1 MPSSSHKQSVAKHLN
16 RLGSSTTS
24 TRSRVL
30 NRLSIIL
37 SVMGITLMVSMLA
50 LAGYLLLFNY
60 SGDADERSRASMWAV
75 FAVMDNAVPDARP
88 ELAEI
93 LSETLLPVDYKV
105 VANPVPDT
113 SRPQLA
119 AAVIEF
125 LTIQLDDETRT
136 QFALSDGHVIEIGS
150 QALTGS
156 TRPSL
161 WIALSLLALL
171 MLIALSLWA
180 LTRYLSPVQR
190 VVDAADQLSLEQEMQ
205 PLDDSVGP
213 ALAKDA
219 ARSFNRMQSRIQ
231 AYLQER
237 SLMIHAL
244 HHDMR
249 HGLFKLQMRLE
260 QIDDEALRAKSS
272 RNIED
277 LLEVL
282 EDILAFADT
291 DVGPDQRQNIRANAM
306 LLNAADTHID
316 LGRSISMDLTGPHT
330 VFANQTR
337 LKRICGNLVDNAMAY
352 GNRLWISSQI
362 EGDHYKIVFDDDGP
376 GIPSEQRDRM
386 LQPFERM
393 DSSRNRNSGGT
404 GLGLAIVKR
413 AVDRDQGALALDDS
427 PQGGLRVIVW
437 LPRPASK

>member
-93 LSETLLPVDYKV
+93 LSETLLRVDYKV
-105 VANPVPDT
+105 VANPLPDT

-136 QFALSDGHVIEIGS
+136 QFALSDGPVIGIGS

>member
-30 NRLSIIL
+30 NHLSIIL

-291 DVGPDQRQNIRANAM
+291 DVGPDQQQNIRANAM

-352 GNRLWISSQI
+352 ANRLWISSQI

-376 GIPSEQRDRM
+376 GIPSEQRERM

-413 AVDRDQGALALDDS
+413 AVDRDRGALALDDS

>member
-30 NRLSIIL
+30 NHLSIIL

-337 LKRICGNLVDNAMAY
+337 LKRICGNLVDNAMTY

>member
-1 MPSSSHKQSVAKHLN
+1 MQPHSHRQSVAKHLN
-16 RLGSSTTS
+16 RFGSSTTS
-24 TRSRVL
+24 ARSRVL

-88 ELAEI
+88 ELAQV

-105 VANPVPDT
+105 VANPVPDAG
-113 SRPQLA
+113 RPQLA

-219 ARSFNRMQSRIQ
+219 AKSFNRMQSRIQ

-291 DVGPDQRQNIRANAM
+291 DIGPDQRQNIRANAM
-306 LLNAADTHID
+306 LMNAADPHID
-316 LGRSISMDLTGPHT
+316 QGRNIRMDLIGPHT

-352 GNRLWISSQI
+352 ANRLWISSQI

-376 GIPSEQRDRM
+376 GIPSEQRERM

-413 AVDRDQGALALDDS
+413 AVDRDQGALVLDDS
-427 PQGGLRVIVW
+427 PQGGLRVIIW
-437 LPRPASK
+437 LPRPARK

>member
-30 NRLSIIL
+30 NHLSIIL

-136 QFALSDGHVIEIGS
+136 QFALSDGHVIGIGS

>member
-1 MPSSSHKQSVAKHLN
+1 MQPHSHRQSVAKHRN
-16 RLGSSTTS
+16 RFGSSTTS

-60 SGDADERSRASMWAV
+60 SGDADERRRASMWAV
-75 FAVMDNAVPDARP
+75 FAVMDNAVPEARP

-352 GNRLWISSQI
+352 ANRLWISSQI

-376 GIPSEQRDRM
+376 GIPSEQRERM

-413 AVDRDQGALALDDS
+413 AVDRDQGALVLDDS
-427 PQGGLRVIVW
+427 PQGGLRVVVW

>member
-1 MPSSSHKQSVAKHLN
+1 MPSSSNKQSVAKHLN

-37 SVMGITLMVSMLA
+37 SVMGIILMVSMLA

-105 VANPVPDT
+105 VANPVSDT

-352 GNRLWISSQI
+352 ANRLWISSQI

-376 GIPSEQRDRM
+376 GIPSEQRERM

-413 AVDRDQGALALDDS
+413 AVDRDQGALVLDDS
-427 PQGGLRVIVW
+427 PQGGLRVVVW

>member
-1 MPSSSHKQSVAKHLN
+1 
-16 RLGSSTTS
+16 
-24 TRSRVL
+24 
-30 NRLSIIL
+30 
-37 SVMGITLMVSMLA
+37 MGITLMVSMLA

-337 LKRICGNLVDNAMAY
+337 LKRICGNLVDNAMTY

>member
-352 GNRLWISSQI
+352 ANRLWISSQI

-376 GIPSEQRDRM
+376 GIPSEQRERM

>member
-1 MPSSSHKQSVAKHLN
+1 MQPHSHRQSVAKHLN
-16 RLGSSTTS
+16 RFGSSTTS
-24 TRSRVL
+24 ARSRVL

-88 ELAEI
+88 ELAQV

-105 VANPVPDT
+105 VANPVPDAG
-113 SRPQLA
+113 RPQLA

-219 ARSFNRMQSRIQ
+219 AKSFNRMQSRIQ

-282 EDILAFADT
+282 EDVLAFADT
-291 DVGPDQRQNIRANAM
+291 DIGPDQRQNIRANAM
-306 LLNAADTHID
+306 LMNAADPHID
-316 LGRSISMDLTGPHT
+316 QGRNIRMDLIGPHT

-352 GNRLWISSQI
+352 ANRLWISSQI

-376 GIPSEQRDRM
+376 GIPSEQRERM

-413 AVDRDQGALALDDS
+413 AVDRDQGALVLDDS

>member
-30 NRLSIIL
+30 NHLSIIL

-352 GNRLWISSQI
+352 ANRLWISSQI

-376 GIPSEQRDRM
+376 GIPSEQRERM

>member
-1 MPSSSHKQSVAKHLN
+1 MQPHSHRQSVAKHLN
-16 RLGSSTTS
+16 RFGSSTTS
-24 TRSRVL
+24 ARSRVL

-88 ELAEI
+88 ELAQV

-105 VANPVPDT
+105 VANPVPDAG
-113 SRPQLA
+113 RPQLA

-219 ARSFNRMQSRIQ
+219 AKSFNRMQSRIQ

-291 DVGPDQRQNIRANAM
+291 DIGPDQRQNIRANAM
-306 LLNAADTHID
+306 LMNAADPHID
-316 LGRSISMDLTGPHT
+316 QGRNIRMDLIGPHT

-352 GNRLWISSQI
+352 ANRLWISSQI

-376 GIPSEQRDRM
+376 GIPSEQRERM

-413 AVDRDQGALALDDS
+413 AVDRDQGALVLDDS

-437 LPRPASK
+437 LPRPARK

>member
-136 QFALSDGHVIEIGS
+136 QFALSDGHVIGIGS

-352 GNRLWISSQI
+352 ANRLWISSQI

-376 GIPSEQRDRM
+376 GIPSEQRERM

>member
-1 MPSSSHKQSVAKHLN
+1 MPSSSHRQSVAKHLN
-16 RLGSSTTS
+16 RFGSSTTS

-60 SGDADERSRASMWAV
+60 SGNADERSRSSMWAV

-88 ELAEI
+88 ELAQV
-93 LSETLLPVDYKV
+93 LSQTLLPVDYKV

-219 ARSFNRMQSRIQ
+219 AKSFNRMQSRIQ
-231 AYLQER
+231 AYLHER

-316 LGRSISMDLTGPHT
+316 LGRSIRMDLTGPHT

-352 GNRLWISSQI
+352 ANRLWISSHI

-376 GIPSEQRDRM
+376 GIPSEQRERM

-413 AVDRDQGALALDDS
+413 AVDRDQGALMLDDS
-427 PQGGLRVIVW
+427 PQGGLRVVVW

>member
-1 MPSSSHKQSVAKHLN
+1 MQPHSHRQSVAKHLN
-16 RLGSSTTS
+16 RFGSSTTS
-24 TRSRVL
+24 ARSRVL

-88 ELAEI
+88 ELAQV
-93 LSETLLPVDYKV
+93 LSQTLLPVDYKV
-105 VANPVPDT
+105 VANPVPDAG
-113 SRPQLA
+113 RPQLA

-125 LTIQLDDETRT
+125 LTIQLDEETRT

-219 ARSFNRMQSRIQ
+219 AKSFNRMQSRIQ

-291 DVGPDQRQNIRANAM
+291 DIGPDQRQNIRANAM
-306 LLNAADTHID
+306 LMNAADPHID
-316 LGRSISMDLTGPHT
+316 QGRNIRMDLIGPHT

-352 GNRLWISSQI
+352 ANRLWISSQI

-376 GIPSEQRDRM
+376 GIPSEQRERM

-413 AVDRDQGALALDDS
+413 AVDRDQGALMLDDS

>member
-1 MPSSSHKQSVAKHLN
+1 MQPHSHRQSVAKHLN
-16 RLGSSTTS
+16 RFGSSTTS

-88 ELAEI
+88 ELAQV
-93 LSETLLPVDYKV
+93 LSQTLLPVDYKV

-205 PLDDSVGP
+205 PL
-213 ALAKDA
+213 
-219 ARSFNRMQSRIQ
+219 
-231 AYLQER
+231 
-237 SLMIHAL
+237 
-244 HHDMR
+244 
-249 HGLFKLQMRLE
+249 
-260 QIDDEALRAKSS
+260 
-272 RNIED
+272 
-277 LLEVL
+277 
-282 EDILAFADT
+282 
-291 DVGPDQRQNIRANAM
+291 
-306 LLNAADTHID
+306 
-316 LGRSISMDLTGPHT
+316 
-330 VFANQTR
+330 
-337 LKRICGNLVDNAMAY
+337 
-352 GNRLWISSQI
+352 
-362 EGDHYKIVFDDDGP
+362 
-376 GIPSEQRDRM
+376 
-386 LQPFERM
+386 
-393 DSSRNRNSGGT
+393 
-404 GLGLAIVKR
+404 
-413 AVDRDQGALALDDS
+413 
-427 PQGGLRVIVW
+427 
-437 LPRPASK
+437 

>member
-1 MPSSSHKQSVAKHLN
+1 
-16 RLGSSTTS
+16 
-24 TRSRVL
+24 
-30 NRLSIIL
+30 
-37 SVMGITLMVSMLA
+37 MGITLMVSMLA

-88 ELAEI
+88 ELAQV
-93 LSETLLPVDYKV
+93 LSQTLLPVDYKV

-219 ARSFNRMQSRIQ
+219 AKSFNRMQSRIQ

-282 EDILAFADT
+282 EDIVAFADT

-306 LLNAADTHID
+306 LLNAADPHID
-316 LGRSISMDLTGPHT
+316 QGRSISMDLIGPHT

-352 GNRLWISSQI
+352 ANRLWISSQI

-376 GIPSEQRDRM
+376 GIPSEQRERM

>member
-1 MPSSSHKQSVAKHLN
+1 MQPHSHRQSVAKHLN
-16 RLGSSTTS
+16 RFGSSTTS
-24 TRSRVL
+24 ARSRVL

-88 ELAEI
+88 ELAQV
-93 LSETLLPVDYKV
+93 LSQTLLPVDYKV
-105 VANPVPDT
+105 VANPVPDAG
-113 SRPQLA
+113 RPQLA

-219 ARSFNRMQSRIQ
+219 AKSFNRMQSRIQ

-291 DVGPDQRQNIRANAM
+291 DIGPDQRQNIRANAM
-306 LLNAADTHID
+306 LMNAADPHID
-316 LGRSISMDLTGPHT
+316 QGRNIRMDLIGPHT

-352 GNRLWISSQI
+352 ANRLWISSQI

-376 GIPSEQRDRM
+376 GIPSEQRERM

-413 AVDRDQGALALDDS
+413 AVDRDQGALMLDDS

>member
-1 MPSSSHKQSVAKHLN
+1 MQPHSHRQSVAKH
-16 RLGSSTTS
+16 RDRFGSSTTS

-75 FAVMDNAVPDARP
+75 FAVMDNAVPGARP
-88 ELAEI
+88 ELAQV
-93 LSETLLPVDYKV
+93 LSQTLLPVDYKV

-219 ARSFNRMQSRIQ
+219 AKSFNRMQSRIQ

-306 LLNAADTHID
+306 LLNAADPHID
-316 LGRSISMDLTGPHT
+316 QGRSISMDLIGPHT

-352 GNRLWISSQI
+352 ANRLWISSQI

-376 GIPSEQRDRM
+376 GIPSEQRERM

-437 LPRPASK
+437 LPRPARK

>member
-1 MPSSSHKQSVAKHLN
+1 MQPHSHRQSVAKHLN
-16 RLGSSTTS
+16 RFGSSTTS
-24 TRSRVL
+24 ARSRVL

-88 ELAEI
+88 ELAQV

-105 VANPVPDT
+105 VANPVPDAG
-113 SRPQLA
+113 RPQLA

-219 ARSFNRMQSRIQ
+219 AKSFNRMQSRIQ

-291 DVGPDQRQNIRANAM
+291 DIGPDQRQNIRANAM
-306 LLNAADTHID
+306 LMNAADPHID
-316 LGRSISMDLTGPHT
+316 QGRNIRMDLIGPHT

-352 GNRLWISSQI
+352 ANRLWISSQI

-376 GIPSEQRDRM
+376 GIPSEQRERM

-413 AVDRDQGALALDDS
+413 AVDRDQGALVLDDS
-427 PQGGLRVIVW
+427 PQGGLRVIIW

>member
-1 MPSSSHKQSVAKHLN
+1 MQPHSHRQSVAKHLN
-16 RLGSSTTS
+16 RFGSSTTS
-24 TRSRVL
+24 ARSRVL

-88 ELAEI
+88 ELAQV
-93 LSETLLPVDYKV
+93 LSQTLLPVDYKD
-105 VANPVPDT
+105 VANPVPDAG
-113 SRPQLA
+113 RPQLA

-219 ARSFNRMQSRIQ
+219 AKSFNRMQSRIQ

-291 DVGPDQRQNIRANAM
+291 DIGPDQRQNIRANAM
-306 LLNAADTHID
+306 LMNAADPHID
-316 LGRSISMDLTGPHT
+316 QGRNIRMDLIGPHT

-352 GNRLWISSQI
+352 ANRLWISSQI

-376 GIPSEQRDRM
+376 GIPSEQRERM

-413 AVDRDQGALALDDS
+413 AVDRDQGALMLDDS

>member
-1 MPSSSHKQSVAKHLN
+1 MQPHSHRQSVAKHRN
-16 RLGSSTTS
+16 RFGSSTTS

-88 ELAEI
+88 ELAQV
-93 LSETLLPVDYKV
+93 LSQTLLPVDYKV

-219 ARSFNRMQSRIQ
+219 AKSFNRMQSRIQ

-282 EDILAFADT
+282 EDIVAFADT

-306 LLNAADTHID
+306 LLNAADPHID
-316 LGRSISMDLTGPHT
+316 QGRSISMDLIGPHT

-352 GNRLWISSQI
+352 ANRLWISSQI

-376 GIPSEQRDRM
+376 GIPSEQRERM

>member
-1 MPSSSHKQSVAKHLN
+1 MQPHSHRQSVAKHLN
-16 RLGSSTTS
+16 RFGSSTTS
-24 TRSRVL
+24 ARSRVL

-88 ELAEI
+88 ELAQV

-105 VANPVPDT
+105 VANPVPDAG
-113 SRPQLA
+113 RPQLA

-219 ARSFNRMQSRIQ
+219 AKSFNRMQSRIQ

-291 DVGPDQRQNIRANAM
+291 DIGPDQRQNIRANAM
-306 LLNAADTHID
+306 LMNAADPHID
-316 LGRSISMDLTGPHT
+316 QGRNIRMDLIGPHT

-352 GNRLWISSQI
+352 ANRLWISSQI
-362 EGDHYKIVFDDDGP
+362 ERDHYKIVFDDDGP
-376 GIPSEQRDRM
+376 GIPSEQRERM

-413 AVDRDQGALALDDS
+413 AVDRDQGALVLDDS
-427 PQGGLRVIVW
+427 PQGGLRVIIW

>member
-1 MPSSSHKQSVAKHLN
+1 
-16 RLGSSTTS
+16 
-24 TRSRVL
+24 
-30 NRLSIIL
+30 
-37 SVMGITLMVSMLA
+37 MGITLMVSMLA

-93 LSETLLPVDYKV
+93 LSEALLPVDYKV

-306 LLNAADTHID
+306 LLNAAETHID
-316 LGRSISMDLTGPHT
+316 LGRSIRMDLTGPHT

-352 GNRLWISSQI
+352 ANRLWISSQI

-376 GIPSEQRDRM
+376 GIPSEQRERM

-413 AVDRDQGALALDDS
+413 AVDRDQGALVLDDS
-427 PQGGLRVIVW
+427 PQGGLRVVVW

>member
-30 NRLSIIL
+30 NHLSIIL

-93 LSETLLPVDYKV
+93 LSEALLPVDYKV

-306 LLNAADTHID
+306 LLNAAETHID
-316 LGRSISMDLTGPHT
+316 LGRSIRMDLTGPHT

-352 GNRLWISSQI
+352 ANRLWISSQI

-376 GIPSEQRDRM
+376 GIPSEQRERM

-413 AVDRDQGALALDDS
+413 AVDRDQGALVLDDS
-427 PQGGLRVIVW
+427 PQGGLRVVVW

>member
-30 NRLSIIL
+30 NHLSIIL

-352 GNRLWISSQI
+352 ANRLWISSQI

>member
-30 NRLSIIL
+30 NHLSIIL

>member
-1 MPSSSHKQSVAKHLN
+1 MQPHSHRQSVAKHLN
-16 RLGSSTTS
+16 RFGSSTTS
-24 TRSRVL
+24 ARSRVL

-88 ELAEI
+88 ELAQV
-93 LSETLLPVDYKV
+93 LSQTLLPVDYKV
-105 VANPVPDT
+105 VANPVPDAG
-113 SRPQLA
+113 RPQLA

-219 ARSFNRMQSRIQ
+219 AKSFNRMQSRIQ

-291 DVGPDQRQNIRANAM
+291 DIGPDQRQNIRANAM
-306 LLNAADTHID
+306 LMNAADPHID
-316 LGRSISMDLTGPHT
+316 QGRNIRMDLIGPHT

-352 GNRLWISSQI
+352 ANRLWISSQI

-376 GIPSEQRDRM
+376 GIPSEQRERM

-413 AVDRDQGALALDDS
+413 AVDRDQGALVLDDS
-427 PQGGLRVIVW
+427 PQGGLRVIIW

>member
-376 GIPSEQRDRM
+376 GIPSEQRERM

>member
-1 MPSSSHKQSVAKHLN
+1 
-16 RLGSSTTS
+16 
-24 TRSRVL
+24 
-30 NRLSIIL
+30 
-37 SVMGITLMVSMLA
+37 MGITLMVSMLA

-75 FAVMDNAVPDARP
+75 FTVMDNAVPDARP
-88 ELAEI
+88 ELAQI
-93 LSETLLPVDYKV
+93 LSQTLLPVEYKV

-219 ARSFNRMQSRIQ
+219 AKSFNRMQSRIQ
-231 AYLQER
+231 AYLHER

-316 LGRSISMDLTGPHT
+316 LGRSIRMDLTGPHT

-352 GNRLWISSQI
+352 ANRLWISSQI

-376 GIPSEQRDRM
+376 GIPSEQRERM

-413 AVDRDQGALALDDS
+413 ALDRDQGALVLDDS
-427 PQGGLRVIVW
+427 PQGGLRVVVW